1 MVYFRML
8 VFSFHLCCFL
18 TVFFSNRLVENF
30 MFLFRRLAY
39 MFAEKNMLQW
49 CAKEKCVTLKNHHLR
64 NVH

>member
-1 MVYFRML
+1 
-8 VFSFHLCCFL
+8 
-18 TVFFSNRLVENF
+18 

-49 CAKEKCVTLKNHHLR
+49 CAYLNPAKEKCVTLKNHHLR